1 MKNDPF
7 ESVPLLRLAVCL
19 MVGIVVG
26 EYVIIPV
33 SMLPI
38 FIAMVV
44 VALLLWKLPQ
54 VQSVAI
60 ALCFVALGALLI
72 QRQKESLQ
80 VAWPEGEVRYEAVSG
95 KA

>member
-26 EYVIIPV
+26 DNVIIPV
-33 SMLPI
+33 SMLPV
-38 FIAMVV
+38 FVAMVAI
-44 VALLLWKLPQ
+44 ALLSWKHPQ

-60 ALCFVALGALLI
+60 ALCFVALGGLL
-72 QRQKESLQ
+72 RGR
-80 VAWPEGEVRYEAVSG
+80 WNTRRWC
-95 KA
+95 